1 MINSNFV
8 STGIDDFDKSIN
20 MLRLG
25 DSIVCQVGTIND
37 YKKFITPFINRA
49 RANNKIIVYFK
60 FADKKPVFDNP
71 LDNTKDSINNEP
83 ISDDLTNIKIP
94 TLILYGVHDTICPY
108 PFAEYMN
115 RTIKNSVLT
124 PLTDGGH
131 GAFYEC
137 KDEINKS
144 LEAFIYNYL
153 Q

>member
-1 MINSNFV
+1 MEFKISSNINYKKSYLH
-8 STGIDDFDKSIN
+8 KSIDILWFFN
-20 MLRLG
+20 MCLMAPLWSTVNSLRALR
-25 DSIVCQVGTIND
+25 DED
-37 YKKFITPFINRA
+37 
-49 RANNKIIVYFK
+49 
-60 FADKKPVFDNP
+60 VFN
-71 LDNTKDSINNEP
+71 
-83 ISDDLTNIKIP
+83 DLTNIKIP

-153 Q
+153 QQI

>member
-1 MINSNFV
+1 MKYYIKVEKDVKILVEDINFDLGNPIMFV
-8 STGIDDFDKSIN
+8 HGWTLNHN
-20 MLRLG
+20 MYEY
-25 DSIVCQVGTIND
+25 IVE
-37 YKKFITPFINRA
+37 
-49 RANNKIIVYFK
+49 YF
-60 FADKKPVFDNP
+60 A
-71 LDNTKDSINNEP
+71 SRGH
-83 ISDDLTNIKIP
+83 S
-94 TLILYGVHDTICPY
+94 DTICPY

>member
-1 MINSNFV
+1 MLFTNVIICFHASILPEVFNSP
-8 STGIDDFDKSIN
+8 STKVLF
-20 MLRLG
+20 
-25 DSIVCQVGTIND
+25 
-37 YKKFITPFINRA
+37 
-49 RANNKIIVYFK
+49 NN
-60 FADKKPVFDNP
+60 
-71 LDNTKDSINNEP
+71 
-83 ISDDLTNIKIP
+83 DLTNIKIP

>member
-1 MINSNFV
+1 MCLMAPLWSTVNS
-8 STGIDDFDKSIN
+8 
-20 MLRLG
+20 LRALR
-25 DSIVCQVGTIND
+25 DED
-37 YKKFITPFINRA
+37 
-49 RANNKIIVYFK
+49 
-60 FADKKPVFDNP
+60 VFN
-71 LDNTKDSINNEP
+71 
-83 ISDDLTNIKIP
+83 DLTNIKIP

-124 PLTDGGH
+124 PLTDGGD
-131 GAFYEC
+131 GAFDEC

>member
-1 MINSNFV
+1 MVYMI
-8 STGIDDFDKSIN
+8 
-20 MLRLG
+20 L
-25 DSIVCQVGTIND
+25 
-37 YKKFITPFINRA
+37 
-49 RANNKIIVYFK
+49 
-60 FADKKPVFDNP
+60 
-71 LDNTKDSINNEP
+71 
-83 ISDDLTNIKIP
+83 
-94 TLILYGVHDTICPY
+94 CPY

-144 LEAFIYNYL
+144 LEAVIYNYL

>member
-1 MINSNFV
+1 MMKEIPPV
-8 STGIDDFDKSIN
+8 KK
-20 MLRLG
+20 LG
-25 DSIVCQVGTIND
+25 KQVPTEIGVVT
-37 YKKFITPFINRA
+37 
-49 RANNKIIVYFK
+49 
-60 FADKKPVFDNP
+60 FDN
-71 LDNTKDSINNEP
+71 
-83 ISDDLTNIKIP
+83 
-94 TLILYGVHDTICPY
+94 Y